1 MSDTKDKQEQN
12 PEEILEATV
21 ETAEDL
27 EESPE
32 NNPEIETDI
41 ETETSEKVTP
51 EGQIEA
57 LQQELAETK
66 DRMLRNAAESENFKK
81 RMERDKNSLVKY
93 AGENILR
100 DLLDTL
106 DNLDRA
112 IEQGQGDVED
122 SDKKLASLLEG
133 LELTRRGLL
142 SCLDRYEVS
151 TLNTVGEEFNPN
163 EHEALTM
170 EPGDEIAANHVIR
183 EFVKGYRF
191 KDRLLRAAKVTVSS
205 GPASE

>member
-1 MSDTKDKQEQN
+1 VSDTKENQQQN
-12 PEEILEATV
+12 SEEILETTV
-21 ETAEDL
+21 KEEAENL
-27 EESPE
+27 EENPE
-32 NNPEIETDI
+32 NNAETEIETP
-41 ETETSEKVTP
+41 EEVTL
-51 EGQIEA
+51 EAQIEA
-57 LQQELAETK
+57 LQQELTETR

-112 IEQGQGDVED
+112 IEQGHGDADD
-122 SDKKLASLLEG
+122 SDQKLSSMLEG
-133 LELTRRGLL
+133 LELTRKGLL
-142 SCLDRYEVS
+142 SCLDRYEVA

-170 EPGDEIAANHVIR
+170 EPSDDIANNHVIR